1 MEAELSR
8 AISGALERLGVRV
21 DPSRLGLERPA
32 RADHGDWS
40 TNAALVNAK
49 SARMAPRELAQRLA
63 AELDGAGLPHLERT
77 EVAGP
82 GFVNLHLSPTWL
94 HEVLGDV
101 MRRGTDGYACHDEGV
116 GKAVDLEFVSAN
128 PTGPL
133 HAGGGRW
140 GAFGDSLARLF
151 RRCGYATVTEYY
163 VNDLGTQVQ
172 LFGQSLVARM
182 TGEPVPDDGYHG
194 EYVGDFGDDL
204 RQGKYLDEWAEQ
216 LAAELRVDGDVE
228 RAEALEAIARGHGM
242 WPMPGLLPPGER
254 LAARWGI
261 KRALRDVSESL
272 AAMNVSFDHWQSEAA
287 LVESGAMAVALQR
300 LEAEG
305 HLGHEEGATWLKTS
319 NFGDSKDRVLV
330 RSSDEPT
337 YFLPDIAY
345 HHAKFDLG
353 RFRELQRQS
362 SDAPEVGS
370 ENGQVDLVIDVLG
383 ADHHG
388 YVPRIAAAM
397 QMLGHPAESYEAIVG
412 QNVTLMRDGQVIE
425 LSKRTGT
432 MVEVRELIDAVG
444 PDVARFAFLLQ
455 SIDSRQT
462 IDIDLLSAQAAEN
475 PVFYVQYAHAR
486 IASVARRAES
496 DGVAAVPPAGT
507 DLSPLTGER
516 ELALLRALEV
526 LPSVVEIALRERAPH
541 KVTTWVRDL
550 AAAFHGFYHDCPILH
565 SEVSP
570 EVRDARLCLTEG
582 TRIGLAIGLDLLGVD
597 APEAM

>member
-1 MEAELSR
+1 MEAALTG
-8 AISGALERLGVRV
+8 AISAALTRLGV
-21 DPSRLGLERPA
+21 DAEPSRIGLERPA

-40 TNAALVNAK
+40 TNAALVSAK
-49 SARMAPRELAQRLA
+49 GAGLAPCELAQQLA
-63 AELDGAGLPHLERT
+63 AELDGAGLPHLDRT

-82 GFVNLHLSPTWL
+82 GFVNMHLAPSWL
-94 HEVLGDV
+94 HEVLAEVLREGV
-101 MRRGTDGYACHDEGV
+101 DGYACSDIGS
-116 GKAVDLEFVSAN
+116 GQTVDLEFVSAN

-163 VNDLGTQVQ
+163 VNDRGAQMD
-172 LFGQSLVARM
+172 LFGRSLVARLA
-182 TGEPVPDDGYHG
+182 GEPVPDDGYHG
-194 EYVGDFGDDL
+194 EYVT
-204 RQGKYLDEWAEQ
+204 EWANE
-216 LAAELRVDGDVE
+216 LAVELEADRAAGDSGPL
-228 RAEALEAIARGHGM
+228 AALEARGGTA
-242 WPMPGLLPPGER
+242 
-254 LAARWGI
+254 LAASWGRE
-261 KRALRDVSESL
+261 RALRDVAESL
-272 AAMNVSFDHWQSEAA
+272 AAMNVGFDRWQSEAS
-287 LVESGAMAVALQR
+287 LVDSGAMDDVIERLREAGRVYEQDGAVWL
-300 LEAEG
+300 
-305 HLGHEEGATWLKTS
+305 ATS
-319 NFGDSKDRVLV
+319 EFDDAKDRVLR
-330 RSSDEPT
+330 RSDGEPT
-337 YFLPDIAY
+337 YFVPDIAY
-345 HHAKFDLG
+345 HHAKFG
-353 RFRELQRQS
+353 RGDR
-362 SDAPEVGS
+362 
-370 ENGQVDLVIDVLG
+370 VIDVLG

-412 QNVTLMRDGQVIE
+412 QNVTLVRDGQAIE

-486 IASVARRAES
+486 IASVARRAEA
-496 DGVAAVPPAGT
+496 DGVAPRPPAGT
-507 DLSPLTGER
+507 DLSPLTGDR

-565 SEVSP
+565 SDVPP

>member
-1 MEAELSR
+1 MAPISRRSRGSVASMMEAELTR
-8 AISGALERLGVRV
+8 AISDALERLGVPV
-21 DPSRLGLERPA
+21 DLSRLGLERPA
-32 RADHGDWS
+32 RIDHGDWS
-40 TNAALVNAK
+40 TNAALVSAK
-49 SARMAPRELAQRLA
+49 SAQMAPRELAQRLA

-82 GFVNLHLSPTWL
+82 GFVNLHLSPAWL
-94 HEVLGDV
+94 HEVLDTVLRLGAES
-101 MRRGTDGYACHDEGV
+101 YARHDLGAGQTV
-116 GKAVDLEFVSAN
+116 NLEFVSAN

-140 GAFGDSLARLF
+140 GAFGDSLARIF
-151 RRCGYATVTEYY
+151 RRCGYETHTEYY

-194 EYVGDFGDDL
+194 AYV
-204 RQGKYLDEWAEQ
+204 QEWASE
-216 LAAELRVDGDVE
+216 LTAELRSQVEGDADISQLL
-228 RAEALEAIARGHGM
+228 RNAALDAGHV
-242 WPMPGLLPPGER
+242 PLPVGVPIEVR
-254 LAARWGI
+254 YAARWGMG
-261 KRALRDVSESL
+261 RALRDVSESL
-272 AAMNVSFDHWQSEAA
+272 AAMNVSFDHWQSEAELA
-287 LVESGAMAVALQR
+287 ESGAMEAVFEELR
-300 LEAEG
+300 ENDWTE
-305 HLGHEEGATWLKTS
+305 EREGATWLKT
-319 NFGDSKDRVLV
+319 NEFDDDQPRVLF
-330 RSSDEPT
+330 RSNGEPT

-345 HHAKFDLG
+345 HHAKFSRGG
-353 RFRELQRQS
+353 R
-362 SDAPEVGS
+362 DIDV
-370 ENGQVDLVIDVLG
+370 VIDVLG

-397 QMLGHPAESYEAIVG
+397 KMLGHRRLTDADPEPYEAIVG

-462 IDIDLLSAQAAEN
+462 IDIDLLSAQASEN

-486 IASVARRAES
+486 IASVARRAAS
-496 DGVAAVPPAGT
+496 DGVAPVPLPNT
-507 DLSPLTGER
+507 DLSPLTGDR
-516 ELALLRALEV
+516 EVALLRALEV

-565 SEVSP
+565 SDNP
-570 EVRDARLCLTEG
+570 PAVRDARLCLTEG